1 MQKSVDP
8 PVTVGF
14 KVRVMDYTIQELAT
28 LAGVSVRTLH
38 HYDEIGLLQPQRN
51 PTNGYRRYGE
61 AELLKLQQILF
72 FRELEFPLG
81 EIRRILEA
89 PNFDPKEALKSHRA
103 MLELKQKRLADLVDT
118 IDKTLHSNTMTD
130 QDYYGGFSQE
140 EMDKLAQEA
149 KERWGNTEA
158 YKQSA
163 ERTKHWKPEDY
174 KRIAKEG
181 EDFMR
186 LLVTKMP
193 EGARSEA
200 VQAMIA
206 QHYASLR
213 TFYEPSAELYLGLA
227 TMYTEDARFRA
238 YFEKFDPALPE
249 FMRDAM
255 EFFVA
260 EGGPQRA

>member
-1 MQKSVDP
+1 
-8 PVTVGF
+8 
-14 KVRVMDYTIQELAT
+14 MDYTIQELAS

-38 HYDEIGLLQPQRN
+38 HYDEIGLLTPQRN
-51 PTNGYRRYGE
+51 PGNGYRRYRE

-72 FRELEFPLG
+72 FRELEFPLD
-81 EIRRILEA
+81 EIRQILEG
-89 PNFDPKEALKSHRA
+89 PNFDPKKALRTHRQ
-103 MLELKQKRLADLVDT
+103 MLELKQKRLGDLMKT
-118 IDKTLHSNTMTD
+118 IDKTLNSKPMTD

-149 KERWGNTEA
+149 KARWGHTEA

-163 ERTKHWKPEDY
+163 ERTKHWTREDH

-193 EGARSEA
+193 EGVRSEA
-200 VQAMIA
+200 VQTMIG

-213 TFYEPSAELYLGLA
+213 TFYEPCAEPYLGLA
-227 TMYTEDARFRA
+227 QMYTEDARFRA
-238 YFEKFDPALPE
+238 YFEKFDSALPE
-249 FMRDAM
+249 FMREAM

-260 EGGPQRA
+260 EGGPERA